1 MAVMS
6 ARLCCSYLRVYQ
18 PLHALSEAEQTLV
31 RDCGD
36 GLSPTPRNALGLIA
50 ADECREVYTKIVED
64 QTLVCPAHTRLRDL
78 LGLVAFERT
87 IPDSVAEMFF
97 AKREVSRARA
107 ELESIRRTQPG
118 IRPSVVQAVWHVPVR
133 WFVCFD
139 DAERRIEDRGDHLTI
154 RYETMIR
161 VARDRVT
168 SALDAL
174 SGGIVHPVIVGM
186 VYELKEWLATF
197 DPDSLLELDYATVA
211 TLFDPDELAD
221 DHSSSDVWTAIEALG
236 DGDGM
241 KAGLFYRRVNE
252 RWSAPRR
259 FESLN

>member
-1 MAVMS
+1 MS

-18 PLHALSEAEQTLV
+18 PIDALSESEQALV
-31 RDCGD
+31 RSVRAGATVA
-36 GLSPTPRNALGLIA
+36 GGSELGLLA
-50 ADECREVYTKIVED
+50 ADECLELYTKRVD
-64 QTLVCPAHTRLRDL
+64 GQTLVCPSHTHLRNL

-87 IPDSVAEMFF
+87 LPDHVAELFF
-97 AKREVSRARA
+97 AKSEVSRARA
-107 ELESIRRTQPG
+107 ELETIRQAQPG

-139 DAERRIEDRGDHLTI
+139 DSERRIEDRGDHLAI
-154 RYETMIR
+154 RYETMISTARER
-161 VARDRVT
+161 VA
-168 SALDAL
+168 SALDSL

-197 DPDSLLELDYATVA
+197 HPDSLLELDYATVA

-221 DHSSSDVWTAIEALG
+221 DHSSSDVWTAIEALA